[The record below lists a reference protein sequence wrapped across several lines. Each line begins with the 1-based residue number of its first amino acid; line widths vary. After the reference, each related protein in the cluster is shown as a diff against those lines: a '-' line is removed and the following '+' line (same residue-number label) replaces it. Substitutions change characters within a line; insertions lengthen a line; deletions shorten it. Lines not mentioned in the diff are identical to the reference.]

1 MKSEVVVSFFTRPAV
16 AAHTRRCAF
25 PATSPMALQQ
35 KITDHMRPH
44 EQFAHYRYA
53 SGAVVALDKFGI
65 CVTV

>member
-1 MKSEVVVSFFTRPAV
+1 MKSELVVSFFTRPAV
-16 AAHTRRCAF
+16 AAHIIRCAF

-35 KITDHMRPH
+35 KIAENMRVH
-44 EQFAHYRYA
+44 KHFSCYRDA